1 VEKVEV
7 KFVTNIDKIMILVV
21 AVGVLRLNDWKLKDG
36 EKSKSGML
44 MFRMGLELSL
54 VAVMTGKT
62 RAVLNM
68 RIH

>member
-1 VEKVEV
+1 VEKVGV

-21 AVGVLRLNDWKLKDG
+21 AAGVLRLNDWKLKDG

-44 MFRMGLELSL
+44 MFRMDLELSL